1 MTSREGPSHIA
12 SENPQRLPTKR
23 DVEIGIAAMAG
34 VAKSNGL
41 SVTDE
46 SLLEA
51 ASRYLADDDI
61 DWRKVA
67 ERPADEIS
75 AGLES
80 DVAKRCALFL
90 MTAAIFAHG
99 RVQLPRVEAS
109 RKVARTL
116 GCHEGFLD
124 DLLDI
129 ARGREFIGAMRIRAK
144 LMSSHGT
151 SRIQVLK
158 GFWDNMS
165 GYLGL
170 STDPVLAASYH
181 KLGLLEPGLL
191 GRELWAH
198 YVRNSLRFP
207 GEKGTTGEFIVS
219 HDVAHV
225 LSAYSTEPAG
235 EILAGAFT
243 VGYKARNPFAPLLL
257 VLLQFQAGIKIDFR
271 SEALTGSL
279 DPAGY
284 MDAFRRGLEC
294 KADLTYGSWDWRRYA
309 EVPVA
314 ELRER
319 LAIPPQSAPAVAGG
333 TYQEVL

>member
-116 GCHEGFLD
+116 GCHEG
-124 DLLDI
+124 
-129 ARGREFIGAMRIRAK
+129 
-144 LMSSHGT
+144 SSMT
-151 SRIQVLK
+151 
-158 GFWDNMS
+158 
-165 GYLGL
+165 
-170 STDPVLAASYH
+170 
-181 KLGLLEPGLL
+181 
-191 GRELWAH
+191 
-198 YVRNSLRFP
+198 
-207 GEKGTTGEFIVS
+207 
-219 HDVAHV
+219 
-225 LSAYSTEPAG
+225 YSTLPA
-235 EILAGAFT
+235 
-243 VGYKARNPFAPLLL
+243 
-257 VLLQFQAGIKIDFR
+257 
-271 SEALTGSL
+271 
-279 DPAGY
+279 
-284 MDAFRRGLEC
+284 DANSSGPCES
-294 KADLTYGSWDWRRYA
+294 G
-309 EVPVA
+309 
-314 ELRER
+314 
-319 LAIPPQSAPAVAGG
+319 QSS
-333 TYQEVL
+333 

>member
-1 MTSREGPSHIA
+1 MV
-12 SENPQRLPTKR
+12 K
-23 DVEIGIAAMAG
+23 
-34 VAKSNGL
+34 VAESDGL
-41 SVTDE
+41 SAADE

-51 ASRYLADDDI
+51 ASVYLAEDDV
-61 DWRKVA
+61 DWRQLA
-67 ERPADEIS
+67 ERPGDELPARLDS
-75 AGLES
+75 E
-80 DVAKRCALFL
+80 VAKRCALFL

-99 RVQLPRVEAS
+99 KIRRPRVEAS
-109 RKVARTL
+109 LDIARRL
-116 GCHEGFLD
+116 GCHDGFLD
-124 DLLDI
+124 DLHHI

-151 SRIQVLK
+151 SPIQILK

-165 GYLGL
+165 GYLGI
-170 STDPVLAASYH
+170 STDPKVAASYQ
-181 KLGLLEPGLL
+181 KLGLLERGTL

-198 YVRNSLRFP
+198 YVRNNFRFP

-235 EILAGAFT
+235 ELLAGAFS
-243 VGYKARNPFAPLLL
+243 VGYKVRNPFAPLLL

-271 SEALTGSL
+271 AEATTAVL

-294 KADLTYGSWDWRRYA
+294 NTDLTFGSWDWQRYA
-309 EVPVA
+309 DVPLA
-314 ELRER
+314 ELREK
-319 LAIPPQSAPAVAGG
+319 LAIRPQAAPVVEGG

>member
-1 MTSREGPSHIA
+1 
-12 SENPQRLPTKR
+12 
-23 DVEIGIAAMAG
+23 
-34 VAKSNGL
+34 
-41 SVTDE
+41 
-46 SLLEA
+46 
-51 ASRYLADDDI
+51 
-61 DWRKVA
+61 
-67 ERPADEIS
+67 
-75 AGLES
+75 
-80 DVAKRCALFL
+80 
-90 MTAAIFAHG
+90 
-99 RVQLPRVEAS
+99 
-109 RKVARTL
+109 
-116 GCHEGFLD
+116 
-124 DLLDI
+124 
-129 ARGREFIGAMRIRAK
+129 
-144 LMSSHGT
+144 MSSHGT

-284 MDAFRRGLEC
+284 MDAFGAASSAKLTSPTGVGTGDATPRYQWRSFASGWRFHRNRRRPLRAAPIKKSC
-294 KADLTYGSWDWRRYA
+294 
-309 EVPVA
+309 EV
-314 ELRER
+314 
-319 LAIPPQSAPAVAGG
+319 
-333 TYQEVL
+333 

>member
-1 MTSREGPSHIA
+1 MA
-12 SENPQRLPTKR
+12 S
-23 DVEIGIAAMAG
+23 I
-34 VAKSNGL
+34 AKSDGL
-41 SVTDE
+41 AEADQ

-51 ASRYLADDDI
+51 ASVYLADGDI
-61 DWRKVA
+61 DWRELA
-67 ERPADEIS
+67 ERPADERS
-75 AGLES
+75 VRLES

-99 RVQLPRVEAS
+99 KVQLPRVEAS
-109 RKVARTL
+109 RNIARAL
-116 GCHEGFLD
+116 GCYERFLD

-165 GYLGL
+165 GLLGL
-170 STDPVLAASYH
+170 STDPELAASYQR
-181 KLGLLEPGLL
+181 LGLLDPGLL

-198 YVRNSLRFP
+198 YVRNNLRFP
-207 GEKGTTGEFIVS
+207 GERRTTGEFIVP

-225 LSAYSTEPAG
+225 LAAYSTAPTG
-235 EILAGAFT
+235 EILVGAFAA
-243 VGYKARNPFAPLLL
+243 GYKARNPFALLLL

-271 SEALTGSL
+271 AQPTTGLL

-294 KADLTYGSWDWRRYA
+294 NADITFGSWDWRRYA

-314 ELRER
+314 ELRES
-319 LAIPPQSAPAVAGG
+319 LTIPRQAAPAIEGG

>member
-1 MTSREGPSHIA
+1 MMDM
-12 SENPQRLPTKR
+12 LPTKR
-23 DVEIGIAAMAG
+23 DLETAIAAMAS
-34 VAKSNGL
+34 VAKSDGL
-41 SVTDE
+41 SEADE
-46 SLLEA
+46 RLLEA
-51 ASRYLADDDI
+51 ASVYLGDGDI
-61 DWRKVA
+61 DWRA
-67 ERPADEIS
+67 LADRPVDLAAARFESD
-75 AGLES
+75 LES
-80 DVAKRCALFL
+80 EVAKRCLLFL
-90 MTAAIFAHG
+90 MTAAIFANG
-99 RVQLPRVEAS
+99 KVRLPRVEAS
-109 RKVARTL
+109 RKIAKAL
-116 GCHEGFLD
+116 DCHDKFLD

-151 SRIQVLK
+151 SPLQVLK

-165 GYLGL
+165 GYLGF

-207 GEKGTTGEFIVS
+207 GEKGTTGEFIVG
-219 HDVAHV
+219 HDVAHI

-235 EILAGAFT
+235 ELLAGAFAA
-243 VGYKARNPFAPLLL
+243 GYKARNPFAPLLL
-257 VLLQFQAGIKIDFR
+257 VLLQFQVGIKIDFR
-271 SEALTGSL
+271 AEATTGYI
-279 DPAGY
+279 DAAGY

-294 KADLTYGSWDWRRYA
+294 NADLTFGSWDWRLYT

-314 ELRER
+314 ELRES
-319 LAIPPQSAPAVAGG
+319 LAIPEPAAPAITGG